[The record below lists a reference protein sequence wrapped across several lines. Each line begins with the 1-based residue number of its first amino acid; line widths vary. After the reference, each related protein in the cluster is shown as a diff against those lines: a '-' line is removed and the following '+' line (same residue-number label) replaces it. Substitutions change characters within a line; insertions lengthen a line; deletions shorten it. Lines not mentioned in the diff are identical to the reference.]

1 MKVILLQDVKAVG
14 KKDDIVTVND
24 NYARNVLIAKGFG
37 VVADSKGLND
47 LKLKKKN
54 EDKIAAKQLQDAK
67 DICAKIDRTEVN
79 MTIKVGKD
87 GKSFGSIS
95 TKEIASAIN
104 TKFGT
109 SLDKKKI
116 VLDENIKSTGIYE
129 VVIKLHKDAQAIVI
143 LRITAEK

>member
-24 NYARNVLIAKGFG
+24 NYARNVLIAKGLG

-67 DICAKIDRTEVN
+67 DTCAKIDRTEVN

-129 VVIKLHKDAQAIVI
+129 VVIKLHKDVQAIVI